1 MSEARV
7 ILEVR
12 GIVKEFPGVR
22 ALGGVDLSIFGGEV
36 HALVGENGA
45 GKSTLIKILAGVY
58 QKDSGEVLF
67 EGAPV
72 ELHSAHDSL
81 RRGIKV
87 VFQEL
92 ALIKGL
98 SVAENVFL
106 ESFPLRRNRTVDWKV
121 LTARTR
127 DILDSIGLDLD
138 PMEQVGRL
146 TVSQQQM
153 VEIARA
159 LSHEAKVVI
168 MDEPTSALTPNEIRL
183 LFEVIRRLKGMGIG
197 ILYVTHKLEEVFE
210 LCDRA
215 TVFRDGLRI
224 STRAI
229 TETDQNEI
237 VTDMVGREITTL
249 FPRTHRAPLDGQ
261 SAPGGVEGHPA
272 ASAVLTVLEVKGL
285 STVGKLKDVSLRVH
299 AGEVVGVFGL
309 LGAGRTELAK
319 AIFGLDS
326 VSGGSVAVRGARLRP
341 GSTTSSARAGL
352 GLLTEDRKGEG
363 LVLQMSVGQNMTL
376 PSLGDF
382 STAGYIR
389 RGAENARAQ
398 SFVRQ
403 LSIKT
408 PSLKHKVE
416 YLSGGNQQKVLIAR
430 WLMKKLSVIIL
441 DEPTRGI
448 DVGAKVEIHRLIDEL
463 AKGGL
468 AVLVM
473 TSEMPELLGV
483 SDRILVMSNG
493 RITGEFSHAEATQEK
508 ILAAAII

>member
-1 MSEARV
+1 MSEGKI

-12 GIVKEFPGVR
+12 NIIKEFPGVR
-22 ALGGVDLSIFGGEV
+22 ALGGVDLSLLGGEV

-58 QKDSGEVLF
+58 QKDSGEILF
-67 EGAPV
+67 EGERI

-106 ESFPLRRNRTVDWKV
+106 ESFPLHGNRTIDWK
-121 LTARTR
+121 TMIARTR
-127 DILDSIGLDLD
+127 EILDSIGLDLD
-138 PMEQVGRL
+138 PMAEVGRL

-168 MDEPTSALTPNEIRL
+168 MDEPTSALTPNEISL
-183 LFEVIRRLKGMGIG
+183 LFAVIRKLKGMGIG
-197 ILYVTHKLEEVFE
+197 ILYVSHKLEEVFE
-210 LCDRA
+210 LCNRA

-224 STRAI
+224 STRLI

-249 FPRTHRAPLDGQ
+249 FPRSHTGRGEKVLD
-261 SAPGGVEGHPA
+261 VR
-272 ASAVLTVLEVKGL
+272 GL
-285 STVGKLKDVSLRVH
+285 STAAKLKDVSLSVH
-299 AGEVVGVFGL
+299 AGEVIGVFGL

-319 AIFGLDS
+319 AIFGLDG
-326 VSGGSVAVRGARLRP
+326 VTAGAITVRGARLRP
-341 GSTTSSARAGL
+341 GSTTHSARAGL

-376 PSLGDF
+376 PSLRDF

-398 SFVRQ
+398 SFVQQ

-468 AVLVM
+468 AVIVM

-493 RITGEFSHAEATQEK
+493 RITGEFGQAEATQEK
-508 ILAAAII
+508 ILAAAIV

>member
-1 MSEARV
+1 MNEGKI

-12 GIVKEFPGVR
+12 NIVKEFPGVR
-22 ALGGVDLSIFGGEV
+22 ALGGVDLSVFGGEV

-58 QKDSGEVLF
+58 QKGSGEILF
-67 EGAPV
+67 EGEPI

-81 RRGIKV
+81 GRGIKV

-98 SVAENVFL
+98 SIAENVFL
-106 ESFPLRRNRTVDWKV
+106 ESFPLHRNRTIDWKAMI
-121 LTARTR
+121 ARTR
-127 DILDSIGLDLD
+127 EILDSIGLDLD
-138 PMEQVGRL
+138 PMAEVGRL

-168 MDEPTSALTPNEIRL
+168 MDEPTSALTPNEIRQ
-183 LFEVIRRLKGMGIG
+183 LFEVIRKLKRMGIG
-197 ILYVTHKLEEVFE
+197 ILYVSHKLEEVFE

-224 STRAI
+224 STRMIA
-229 TETDQNEI
+229 ETNQKEI

-249 FPRTHRAPLDGQ
+249 FPRTHTGRGDKVLD
-261 SAPGGVEGHPA
+261 VR
-272 ASAVLTVLEVKGL
+272 GL
-285 STVGKLKDVSLRVH
+285 STAAKLKDVSLEVYC
-299 AGEVVGVFGL
+299 GEVVGVFGL

-319 AIFGLDS
+319 AIFGLDG
-326 VSGGSVAVRGARLRP
+326 VTTGAITVRGSRLRL
-341 GSTTSSARAGL
+341 GSTTHSARAGL

-376 PSLGDF
+376 PSLREF

-389 RGAENARAQ
+389 RGAESARAQ

-416 YLSGGNQQKVLIAR
+416 YLSGGNQQKVLLAR

-448 DVGAKVEIHRLIDEL
+448 DVGAKVEIHRLVDEL
-463 AKGGL
+463 AKEGL
-468 AVLVM
+468 AVIVM

-493 RITGEFSHAEATQEK
+493 RITGEFGRAEATQEK
-508 ILAAAII
+508 ILAAAIV